1 MLQPIGKPEVLDPY
15 SIKNLPPLIIGGA
28 VFNYQYSSDPH
39 SLPVQ
44 ELIERAFQLGLNAL
58 DTSPYYGPSEEI
70 IGQALQRYHFLET
83 NTIFAPKLVESSWM
97 NLITAELVFV
107 CL

>member
-58 DTSPYYGPSEEI
+58 DTSPLWTLRGDYRPSFTKDI
-70 IGQALQRYHFLET
+70 IFSRPILYLHQSW
-83 NTIFAPKLVESSWM
+83 SSP
-97 NLITAELVFV
+97 VG
-107 CL
+107 